1 MIEDQRNANQR
12 MMRKLVVM
20 AFMMFGFGY
29 LLVPLYEKI
38 CDVTGLNQVVKADEV
53 SNTQIDDTRLINV
66 EFDSNS
72 RGGRWELRALES
84 KKTVH
89 PGELIEV
96 MYELHNPSDI
106 SVLGQA
112 IPSYGP
118 AFASRHIKKLD
129 CFCFT
134 QQEIRAGETR
144 QLPVVFVIDPEVPS
158 EVHTITLSFT
168 MFEVEGRGAIN
179 DGS

>member
-1 MIEDQRNANQR
+1 MARVLSIDPGKSKCGLVLAQINEKKVYEATVLNSEFLEDYIKN
-12 MMRKLVVM
+12 
-20 AFMMFGFGY
+20 
-29 LLVPLYEKI
+29 
-38 CDVTGLNQVVKADEV
+38 LN
-53 SNTQIDDTRLINV
+53 NV
-66 EFDSNS
+66 E
-72 RGGRWELRALES
+72 
-84 KKTVH
+84 
-89 PGELIEV
+89 
-96 MYELHNPSDI
+96 DI
-106 SVLGQA
+106 SKIIIGNGTTSGE
-112 IPSYGP
+112 I
-118 AFASRHIKKLD
+118 IKKLD